1 MVNSIGGSSAGNI
14 YRPDPQEIF
23 KKIDTD
29 NSGGI
34 SQAELKAFSEDM
46 QKKTGQTLDSGD
58 TAFTTYDTDG
68 SGTLSTEELNSLLES
83 NNPGPPAGAGQGMA
97 PPPPPPPDQATAAY
111 SANSGQ
117 DTLSSLISSLQ
128 DLLDKLSSDGD
139 SDDSSSTDSVG
150 TSTSPRPDPLDFFNK
165 VDSDG
170 SGEISQAELKTLA
183 EDMKN
188 TTGGSIDTGDEA
200 FKMYDTNGD
209 GSLSQDELKTVMDN
223 SRSGPPHG
231 PGIGMRPQL
240 SSTEQTD
247 SSASDS
253 LQSQIS
259 MLRDLLNRLSEIDKT
274 NSSGSDSLL
283 NITT

>member
-1 MVNSIGGSSAGNI
+1 MVNSIGSSVGSI
-14 YRPDPQEIF
+14 FRPDPQELF

-46 QKKTGQTLDSGD
+46 QKKTGQTLDSSD
-58 TAFTTYDTDG
+58 TAFTTYDTD
-68 SGTLSTEELNSLLES
+68 SDGTLSTEELNSILES
-83 NNPGPPAGAGQGMA
+83 NNPGQHAAAGQGMA
-97 PPPPPPPDQATAAY
+97 PPPPPPPDEAAAAY

-117 DTLSSLISSLQ
+117 DTLASLISSLQ
-128 DLLDKLSSDGD
+128 SLLDKLSSASDG
-139 SDDSSSTDSVG
+139 DDSSSTDSVG
-150 TSTSPRPDPLDFFNK
+150 TNTSLQPDPLDFFNK

-170 SGEISQAELKTLA
+170 SGGISRTELTALV

-188 TTGGSIDTGDEA
+188 TTGGTIDTGDEA
-200 FKMYDTNGD
+200 FKKYDTNGD
-209 GSLSQDELKTVMDN
+209 GSLSQDELKKVMDS
-223 SRSGPPHG
+223 SRSGTHPG
-231 PGIGMRPQL
+231 PEPGMRTQP
-240 SSTEQTD
+240 STMEQMG

-259 MLRDLLNRLSEIDKT
+259 VLRDLLNRLSEIDKS
-274 NSSGSDSLL
+274 NGSGSDSLL